1 MTEEASRK
9 FQLYITNKKSR
20 ADLFKSPINEQLKTE
35 GTNPNLVTSDAI
47 DGMTIFNCGFKFQ
60 NSTHAGIVKQCEVW
74 LNNVVQQQGQAN
86 FPID

>member
-20 ADLFKSPINEQLKTE
+20 ADLFESPINEQLKTE
-35 GTNPNLVTSDAI
+35 GINPNLVTSDAI
-47 DGMTIFNCGFKFQ
+47 DGMTIFNCVFKFQ
-60 NSTHAGIVKQCEVW
+60 NSTHADTVKQYEVW
-74 LNNVVQQQGQAN
+74 PENLVQQQGQAN